1 MNNSIS
7 YIGDVNI
14 KQIHKG
20 IVISDKDIHNAGSN
34 LLFKFL
40 CSALCSNN
48 EIKNFPHYLDMV
60 SKADG
65 DTEYSTILN
74 RRVQITERVVV
85 EEQDTYK
92 ASLQISIPAFLV
104 EETKKGKIKDG
115 NYKLRLYSDG
125 LTDVNNYLAE
135 VDGAKI
141 DLANQDVIVITWKMY
156 FSNAASTE
164 EENNGK

>member
-48 EIKNFPHYLDMV
+48 EVKNFPHYLDLV
-60 SKADG
+60 AK
-65 DTEYSTILN
+65 DTENKYVSILT
-74 RRVQITERVVV
+74 RRVQIAERVVV
-85 EEQDTYK
+85 SEDDIYK
-92 ASLQISIPAFLV
+92 ASLQTTIPVYLINNEYKDKV
-104 EETKKGKIKDG
+104 ENADYE
-115 NYKLRLYSDG
+115 LRLYSDG
-125 LTDVNNYLAE
+125 NSVSDNYLAN
-135 VDGAKI
+135 VTGAALTLDGK
-141 DLANQDVIVITWKMY
+141 DVIVITWKMY
-156 FSNAASTE
+156 FSNAASSTKE
-164 EENNGK
+164 RNNEK

>member
-20 IVISDKDIHNAGSN
+20 IVISDKDIHNAGSD

-48 EIKNFPHYLDMV
+48 EAKNFPHYLDMV
-60 SKADG
+60 AQDVTSNK
-65 DTEYSTILN
+65 YVSILD
-74 RRVQITERVVV
+74 RRVQIAERIVIS
-85 EEQDTYK
+85 EDNIYK
-92 ASLQISIPAFLV
+92 ASLQTTIPVYL
-104 EETKKGKIKDG
+104 IKNKDAVSG
-115 NYKLRLYSDG
+115 TGYELRLYSDG
-125 LTDVNNYLAE
+125 TSTSDNYLAN
-135 VDGAKI
+135 VTGAALTL
-141 DLANQDVIVITWKMY
+141 DDEDVIVITWKMY
-156 FSNAASTE
+156 FSNVATSTK

>member
-20 IVISDKDIHNAGSN
+20 IVISDKEIHNAGSN

-48 EIKNFPHYLDMV
+48 EVKNFPHYLDMV

-65 DTEYSTILN
+65 DTKYSTILN
-74 RRVQITERVVV
+74 RRVQITERIVV

-104 EETKKGKIKDG
+104 EEKGKIKDG

-135 VDGAKI
+135 VDGAEI
-141 DLANQDVIVITWKMY
+141 NLANQDVIVITWKMY
-156 FSNAASTE
+156 FSNASASNKE
-164 EENNGK
+164 DNNVK

>member
-48 EIKNFPHYLDMV
+48 EVKNFPHYLDMV
-60 SKADG
+60 SKPDG
-65 DTEYSTILN
+65 DKEYETILN
-74 RRVQITERVVV
+74 RRIQITERIVV
-85 EEQDTYK
+85 EEADTYK
-92 ASLQISIPAFLV
+92 ASLQISIPAYLV
-104 EETKKGKIKDG
+104 KETQRGKIVDG

-125 LTDVNNYLAE
+125 LTSVNNYLAE

-141 DLANQDVIVITWKMY
+141 NLSNQDVIVITWKMY
-156 FSNAASTE
+156 FSNASA
-164 EENNGK
+164 

>member
-7 YIGDVNI
+7 YVGDVNI

-48 EIKNFPHYLDMV
+48 EVKNFPHYLDMV

-65 DTEYSTILN
+65 DTEYTTILN
-74 RRVQITERVVV
+74 RRVQITERIVI
-85 EEQDTYK
+85 EEQDKYK
-92 ASLQISIPAFLV
+92 ASLQISIPAYLV
-104 EETKKGKIKDG
+104 KETEKQKIKDG

-125 LTDVNNYLAE
+125 LTSVNNYLAE
-135 VDGAKI
+135 VDGVKI

-156 FSNAASTE
+156 FSNASTK